1 MVANVP
7 DFHGIK
13 KLLSFKLTQKINQ
26 NLKNEENNSNTN
38 D

>member
-7 DFHGIK
+7 DFHGRK
-13 KLLSFKLTQKINQ
+13 KLISFKLTQKLIRI
-26 NLKNEENNSNTN
+26 LKKEENNSNTN